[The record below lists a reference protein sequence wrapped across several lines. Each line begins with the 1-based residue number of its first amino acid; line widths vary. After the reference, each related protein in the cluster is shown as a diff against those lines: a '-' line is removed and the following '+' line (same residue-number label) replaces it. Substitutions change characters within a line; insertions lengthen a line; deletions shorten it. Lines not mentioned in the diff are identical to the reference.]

1 MLLRP
6 TTTDDLDFI
15 LALEHRPDNHGLI
28 GQWAPE
34 EHVQTIARADRRHL
48 LIAADDGTRLGY
60 VIAYDVIDE
69 GFGIYIKRIAVGE
82 RSRGIGRTALG
93 QFAELAW
100 VTRAPLISLAVRTH
114 NERAQRCYRATG
126 FEDWDLETPALETF
140 LQRVDS
146 FATGCLIMRRGRS
159 S

>member
-6 TTTDDLDFI
+6 TTADDLEFI
-15 LALEHRPDNHGLI
+15 LALEQRSDNHGLI
-28 GQWAPE
+28 GQWSRE
-34 EHVQTIARADRRHL
+34 EHVETIARADRRHL
-48 LIAADDGTRLGY
+48 LICDDGGAPLGY

-82 RSRGIGRTALG
+82 RSRGIGRRALG

-114 NERAQRCYRATG
+114 NERAQRCYRASG
-126 FEDWDLETPALETF
+126 FVDWELDPPALDTF
-140 LQRVDS
+140 LQRVDP
-146 FATGCLIMRRGRS
+146 FASGCLIMRRLRG
-159 S
+159 